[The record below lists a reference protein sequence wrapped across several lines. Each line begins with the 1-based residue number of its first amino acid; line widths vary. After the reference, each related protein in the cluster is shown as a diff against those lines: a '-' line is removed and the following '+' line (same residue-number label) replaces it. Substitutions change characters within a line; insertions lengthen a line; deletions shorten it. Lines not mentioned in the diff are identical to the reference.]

1 MWLNGVVEVVYLEII
16 RARGHPNIKALHRTT
31 LELTREPILTP
42 RGDCIIG
49 VSADKAPAN
58 FNEDFKNCIRRD
70 NAILVALIEVPG
82 IQEVV
87 LAHGN
92 SQLLLTSNTRTVLR
106 KSTYIEPGT
115 IAIRASK
122 AAGDLRR
129 DLVEKLRDA
138 STQVEVEL
146 YCVGLDEITSIYKYL
161 RSVL

>member
-1 MWLNGVVEVVYLEII
+1 MVYLEII
-16 RARGHPNIKALHRTT
+16 RARGHPNIKALHRVT

-49 VSADKAPAN
+49 ISADKAPAD
-58 FNEDFKNCIRRD
+58 FSDEFKNCIRRD
-70 NAILVALIEVPG
+70 SAILVALIKVPG

-92 SQLLLTSNTRTVLR
+92 SQLLLTSNVRTILR
-106 KSTYIEPGT
+106 KSAYIEPGT

-129 DLVEKLRDA
+129 DLVEKLRDTN
-138 STQVEVEL
+138 TQVEVEL
-146 YCVGLDEITSIYKYL
+146 YCVGLDEITSIYKHL
-161 RSVL
+161 RGIL